1 VDGTSSDITATTPN
15 QVFAEAGDK
24 FLVRKGTKV
33 YLSSSKCST
42 SGALEVVDTGTSTA
56 NDAKMVKVGED
67 FYIAVR
73 AGANLYYR
81 KVSGS
86 AVPVSASISLYSTG
100 TNKYYYAL
108 DGRGR
113 LYAITGTSGNTVS
126 VYNIDGTLAGAATE
140 TSVTFAGLLG
150 LADRA
155 LAKTSSS
162 SPPNNVYEITTT
174 GSTASAAN
182 RGDALD
188 TVVSK
193 CTDSNTRAIDGAGT
207 NFIRCAHS
215 SGLYSL
221 TYDSG
226 SVLYSQASRTV
237 SISAVK
243 FATGKVLVR
252 SGSVIKLCST
262 TTSSISCS
270 DTDLTDF
277 DTTLLRDGTTDK
289 YLKSNGNNVF
299 YRVGTSPPHAVKVG
313 NIFDPPSGLPIT
325 VSSPSGGNASFD
337 LNRFAFN
344 FKPAGA
350 PCATQIVYLSSRT
363 ASPKYY
369 TIAQPSNACV
379 ERILKVY

>member
-1 VDGTSSDITATTPN
+1 
-15 QVFAEAGDK
+15 
-24 FLVRKGTKV
+24 
-33 YLSSSKCST
+33 
-42 SGALEVVDTGTSTA
+42 
-56 NDAKMVKVGED
+56 MVKVGED

-73 AGANLYYR
+73 ANTTLHYR

-86 AVPVSASISLYSTG
+86 TVPVSVSINLYSTG
-100 TNKYYYAL
+100 TNKHYYAL

-113 LYAITGTSGNTVS
+113 LYAITGTSGDTVS
-126 VYNIDGTLAGAATE
+126 VHNIDGTLAGTE
-140 TSVTFAGLLG
+140 TVTGVAGLLG

-162 SPPNNVYEITTT
+162 SPTNNVYEITTT
-174 GSTASAAN
+174 GSTVSAVN
-182 RGDALD
+182 RGGTLHS
-188 TVVSK
+188 VVDN
-193 CTDSNTRAIDGAGT
+193 CTHTNTIAIDGAGT

-226 SVLYSQASRTV
+226 SGLYSQASRTV

-325 VSSPSGGNASFD
+325 ASSPSGGNASFD

-379 ERILKVY
+379 ERILKVFP

>member
-33 YLSSSKCST
+33 YLSSSKCSI

-86 AVPVSASISLYSTG
+86 AVPVSVNITWPASLTP
-100 TNKYYYAL
+100 NEHYYAL

-113 LYAITGTSGNTVS
+113 LYMITAGDTVS
-126 VYNIDGTLAGAATE
+126 VYNIDGTLAGAASVS
-140 TSVTFAGLLG
+140 SVTFAGLLG

-155 LAKTSSS
+155 LAKTSS
-162 SPPNNVYEITTT
+162 NVYEITIT
-174 GSTASAAN
+174 GSTVSAVN
-182 RGDALD
+182 KGGTLHS
-188 TVVSK
+188 VVDN
-193 CTDSNTRAIDGAGT
+193 CTHTNTIAIDGAGT

-299 YRVGTSPPHAVKVG
+299 YRVGTSPTYTLKVG
-313 NIFDPPSGLPIT
+313 NIFDPPSALIT
-325 VSSPSGGNASFD
+325 VSDASGGNASLD
-337 LNRFAFN
+337 LNKFAFN
-344 FKPAGA
+344 FKPPGA
-350 PCATQIVYLSSRT
+350 LCATQILYLPSRT

-379 ERILKVY
+379 TRILKVY